1 MCQRIVF
8 CLFISIGLM
17 VNFQAVN
24 ANITGKVSKLSGD
37 PIAGATLTLVDLKV
51 SATSGADGTYA
62 LATTGISTS
71 PSLRPH
77 STAVTLDK
85 GVLKF
90 SLLEPSPVKVEIFDV
105 QGNLLNKEVW
115 QNAQAGYYRLSV
127 VENYR
132 STKIHVIRASIGQK
146 VTLFRYLP
154 LNNGKS
160 LVNSSVENPAIGKMA
175 KITAIN
181 DTLKV
186 TATGY
191 EAKALPITSYD
202 QVLNITLNEP
212 GSVVVNLDK
221 TFQTIQGF
229 GINATIMPS
238 GKSLPWDQLYKT
250 EGADALGLS
259 ILRIGMNENG
269 GHRDVPSDY
278 TKAKN
283 LGAKII
289 GSCWSAPASWKT
301 NNNVNQGGH
310 LKPEYYSQWATRI
323 ADYAKSNSLYAMSI
337 ANESDFASCA
347 SKGPPCTDDYPSM
360 VYTAKEMVEFVKVA
374 GPIFKQ
380 KAPGIKMIAPEAS
393 LWIHVWSTLS
403 STKKAEG
410 FYDSSDPLGCGCFSN
425 DINDATALAKCNQK
439 CLNGDGYN
447 YGHWLAKDTE
457 AWNAFDILGVHEYES
472 QIAFPWPAD
481 VTEGK
486 RTKEVWQTE
495 MSGVKYW
502 PEQGPSI
509 TIDNGL
515 AVAGWIHSALTIGEA
530 SAWCYW
536 WYEAYYQNDNEG
548 LALIQGNS
556 TKAKRYYTFGN
567 YSRFVRPG
575 YIHVDIAGN
584 IPANV
589 LLSAY
594 KGTDGTVVVV
604 AINKGSASATVP
616 ISISGGTAPASFT
629 PWVTSANENLVSKT
643 AVSVSGGTFTATL
656 ASKSVTTF
664 VGK

>member
-8 CLFISIGLM
+8 GLFISIGLM
-17 VNFQAVN
+17 VNVQMVDAS
-24 ANITGKVSKLSGD
+24 ITGKVSNVAGN
-37 PIAGATLTLVDLKV
+37 PIANATLTLVGLGTT
-51 SATSGADGTYA
+51 ATSGTDGTYT
-62 LATTGISTS
+62 LNITDVTVS
-71 PSLRPH
+71 PSLRPRN
-77 STAVTLDK
+77 TVVTMEN

-90 SLLEPSPVKVEIFDV
+90 SLLKPSPVKVEIFDV
-105 QGNLLNKEVW
+105 QGNLVKKEQF
-115 QNAQAGYYRLSV
+115 QNAQAGYYHFTIA
-127 VENYR
+127 ENP
-132 STKIHVIRASIGQK
+132 TAAKLLVIRASIGQE
-146 VTLFRYLP
+146 VTMFRYLP
-154 LNNGKS
+154 VKNGA
-160 LVNSSVENPAIGKMA
+160 NMGSSTVENPANGKLA

-191 EAKALPITSYD
+191 EAKTLPITSYD
-202 QVLNITLNEP
+202 QVLNITLYEP
-212 GSVVVNLDK
+212 GSVVVNLDN

-238 GKSLPWDQLYKT
+238 GKSLPWDQLFKT
-250 EGADALGLS
+250 EGTDALGLS

-575 YIHVDIAGN
+575 YIRVDITGN

-604 AINKGSASATVP
+604 AINRGSASATVP
-616 ISISGGTAPASFT
+616 ITISGGTAPASMT
-629 PWVTSANENLVSKT
+629 PWVTSSSDNLKSKT
-643 AVSVSGGTFTATL
+643 AISVSGGSFTATL
-656 ASKSVTTF
+656 GSKTVTTF